1 MRVFNCLAGFASG
14 HSEGPSI
21 LTCQQTP
28 QALLSQTRVVS
39 HGEMKWKAQ
48 IAAWR
53 SELQS
58 GGHDVRRAFERLK
71 KPIRGLRVTER
82 VQEILNVVTATKL
95 KGSESKSHQSILSS
109 IKYTIVDVSQNPVRR
124 AFTGDSGFCHTL
136 CTSSLLVHLGY
147 QRMVLP
153 AEHMAF
159 QGHNLKRLKFGQLTH
174 SKIRELA
181 GEGIF
186 LPSLATVIW
195 CMHLVGTF
203 Q

>member
-1 MRVFNCLAGFASG
+1 M
-14 HSEGPSI
+14 
-21 LTCQQTP
+21 TCQQTP